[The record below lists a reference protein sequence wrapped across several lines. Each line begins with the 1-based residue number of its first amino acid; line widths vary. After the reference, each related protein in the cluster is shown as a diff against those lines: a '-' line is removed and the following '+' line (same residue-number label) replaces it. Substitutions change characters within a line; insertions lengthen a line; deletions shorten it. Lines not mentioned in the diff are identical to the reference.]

1 MRRSG
6 SSSCLLKPKK
16 SLSQHDLAQLQA
28 KAPTASVLTIKRLP
42 QVADR
47 LYILSELTQHAH
59 SIQFLCDLKKSGSNT
74 SSLPP
79 SIILYVRWMHGTYPT
94 PLSFTDGHL
103 SECVRQCL
111 LANGD
116 DAPLDEL
123 ELVRSHPREPPYS
136 PRRQN
141 FDVLSTQTVESLKQI
156 GPPLIGASSA
166 DSSASTKLTHSTETN
181 QDDGSNQHS
190 QHTNIYVVVDRISP
204 DTESGIKS
212 DLPDLS
218 CTSYESIQRGEQ
230 NEDSTQTITPNNQ
243 LLQPKSTD
251 RKPQSKLLSQEEK
264 ELNHHN
270 SEMKMVESL
279 ARAIASSRFLRNR
292 IDGLT
297 VGLTSDARAAPGLEA
312 CMDTVARGAKERRA
326 SSRATGMKQQQG
338 RRAGAL
344 GRLREHSPERSPIAI
359 VAVDPDDLES
369 DHDSHHHHHQHH
381 DTDTNNKIFQ
391 SRVITEWNGK
401 GDYKTFADRAMSDWR
416 LVWSGTSKADKGTL
430 AAGNHSGKTR
440 PRVPRISRKEVDESD
455 YGEEN
460 IDEPVST
467 AMIIVFL
474 VGILAYIWNLYGDTI
489 HSLLNKKS

>member
-1 MRRSG
+1 MRRNG

-28 KAPTASVLTIKRLP
+28 KAPTATVLTIKRLP

-123 ELVRSHPREPPYS
+123 ELVRAHPRELPYS

-141 FDVLSTQTVESLKQI
+141 FDVLSTQTVESLKQF
-156 GPPLIGASSA
+156 GPPLIGASTIKPT
-166 DSSASTKLTHSTETN
+166 DSTETN
-181 QDDGSNQHS
+181 QDDGNSHHS

-204 DTESGIKS
+204 DTDSDNIT

-218 CTSYESIQRGEQ
+218 CTSYESIRRGEQ
-230 NEDSTQTITPNNQ
+230 DGAFAQTIPLNNQ
-243 LLQPKSTD
+243 PLQPQSTD
-251 RKPQSKLLSQEEK
+251 QKPESKLLSQEEK
-264 ELNHHN
+264 ELNHYN

-297 VGLTSDARAAPGLEA
+297 VGLASDARAAPGLEA

-326 SSRATGMKQQQG
+326 ASRATGMKQQQG
-338 RRAGAL
+338 GREGVL

-369 DHDSHHHHHQHH
+369 DHDTHHHHHHHH

-401 GDYKTFADRAMSDWR
+401 GDYKTFADRAMGDWR
-416 LVWSGTSKADKGTL
+416 LVWSGTSKVDKRTL
-430 AAGNHSGKTR
+430 ATGNYSGKTR
-440 PRVPRISRKEVDESD
+440 PRVPRISRNEIDESD

-474 VGILAYIWNLYGDTI
+474 IGILAYIWNLYGDTI
-489 HSLLNKKS
+489 HSLLNEKS